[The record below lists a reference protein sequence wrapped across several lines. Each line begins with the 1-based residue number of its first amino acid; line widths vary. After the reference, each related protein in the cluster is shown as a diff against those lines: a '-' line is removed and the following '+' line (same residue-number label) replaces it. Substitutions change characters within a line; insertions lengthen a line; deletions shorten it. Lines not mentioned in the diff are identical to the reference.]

1 VKATPVMSVALEFIR
16 VMVMFEAPET
26 GMVFGLKP
34 FVAVGAVTAIRIS
47 EAAVPVPALV
57 VEIFPVLFV

>member
-1 VKATPVMSVALEFIR
+1 VKATPVIAVVLEFIR

-34 FVAVGAVTAIRIS
+34 FVAVGAVTAVSIS
-47 EAAVPVPALV
+47 EAAVPEPALV
-57 VEIFPVLFV
+57 VVIVPVLFV